1 MKLEYAEI
9 IEIVSK
15 SLSKFIKIKDISP
28 EVHAQVSRL
37 SNKTA
42 LSNIIKENFA
52 FNDELDKYVL
62 LNKFINNIEQLI
74 SNQARLSDYESEIL
88 RGIIENSFNEVRKN
102 L

>member
-1 MKLEYAEI
+1 MKLEYPEI

-15 SLSKFIKIKDISP
+15 SLSRFIKKDINP
-28 EVHAQVSRL
+28 EVHAQVLRL

-42 LSNIIKENFA
+42 LSNIIKENFT

-62 LNKFINNIEQLI
+62 LNRFVHNIEQLI
-74 SNQARLSDYESEIL
+74 NNKVRLSDYESDIL
-88 RGIIENSFNEVRKN
+88 RDIIENSFNEVTKD

>member
-1 MKLEYAEI
+1 MKLGYAEI

-52 FNDELDKYVL
+52 F
-62 LNKFINNIEQLI
+62 F
-74 SNQARLSDYESEIL
+74 
-88 RGIIENSFNEVRKN
+88 F
-102 L
+102 